1 MPRGRPPKNRTKEE
15 AVSARREQV
24 RKNVQA
30 FRERKRLQQRSVE
43 DDAARNI
50 EEDRVVDEVGS
61 PSGEKDDQVT
71 DGSDRTSDAEIN
83 DVDDSVIIPNFRRSL
98 ATWTHLSPEISHP
111 QLSRQQFVSNCVVAF
126 KPDSNL
132 NTGPHWTET
141 LPEIVNQDSTLD
153 FSIQAICLMQLG
165 NVTSQRW
172 LLEAGSNY
180 YGRALRTLTRRL
192 PTDEDIREEVF
203 MAMMALSMCELFQ
216 GTDENSQGWLIHYKA
231 AFRYLKQLSQ
241 AKNGWVPNNQ
251 PVFHFLET
259 LCVFDALGSRRSC
272 YFSTSDAW
280 SRSLDR
286 WGGDIY
292 GPLLGLMTSVPV
304 LLEAHDKLLK
314 SLGPRTPSLLS
325 RSELLKECLRLEDRF
340 QEWHRDTSSR
350 LETFTFD
357 IISSDASQGDSSLTF
372 PTLFIARLHKL
383 YWSALVL
390 LLDTTASL
398 LRSLHPVST
407 DDESSLDHDKHNDL
421 TTTNN
426 NNNNNKLPSATK
438 LQLQTILSKSQS
450 HALHILHSTSYCLNP
465 DNGVVG
471 KSMVLLPLWI
481 ARNHF
486 HDTPGSETE
495 ERHCNDILASLGRQ
509 DLNFGLPPLP
519 DDYNNNHDGDDVVG
533 GGGGIR
539 GRGRGRGTGTV
550 DHVTTDE
557 GDLLTGVHWRLGGL
571 ASFDRGRKALANLG
585 AYCL

>member
-43 DDAARNI
+43 DDAPKTL
-50 EEDRVVDEVGS
+50 EEDRVIDKAEHVSVAKEDEAI
-61 PSGEKDDQVT
+61 
-71 DGSDRTSDAEIN
+71 DGSDHTSDAEIN
-83 DVDDSVIIPNFRRSL
+83 NVENSVIIPDVRQSL
-98 ATWTHLSPEISHP
+98 ATWTRLSPEISHP
-111 QLSRQQFVSNCVVAF
+111 RLSRQQFVSNCVVAF

-180 YGRALRTLTRRL
+180 YGQALRTLTRRL
-192 PTDEDIREEVF
+192 PTDKDIREEVF

-286 WGGDIY
+286 WGGDYY
-292 GPLLGLMTSVPV
+292 GPLLGMMTSVPF
-304 LLEAHDKLLK
+304 LLEAHDKLLN
-314 SLGPRTPSLLS
+314 SHGPGTPFLLS
-325 RSELLKECLRLEDRF
+325 RSELVKECLRLEDRF
-340 QEWHRDTSSR
+340 QEWHRHTSSR
-350 LETFTFD
+350 LENFTFD
-357 IISSDASQGDSSLTF
+357 IISSDASQGDSSLIF

-383 YWSALVL
+383 YWSALIL

-407 DDESSLDHDKHNDL
+407 DDESSLDLSKNNDP
-421 TTTNN
+421 TTNNNNNN
-426 NNNNNKLPSATK
+426 NNNNNKLPSTTQF
-438 LQLQTILSKSQS
+438 QLQTILSKSQS

-495 ERHCNDILASLGRQ
+495 ERQCNNILTALGRQ
-509 DLNFGLPPLP
+509 DLNFGLPLSPHV
-519 DDYNNNHDGDDVVG
+519 DDHNHDVVRG
-533 GGGGIR
+533 GGGGVEVR
-539 GRGRGRGTGTV
+539 GTGTGTV

-557 GDLLTGVHWRLGGL
+557 GDLLTGVHWRLGGM